1 MPSCSGTRI
10 SQWKRVGPLLIL
22 LATLVACGTTAPTSR
37 WHGSSAS
44 CVAPYLDSQTSGA
57 KRAVTTPTV
66 APGDVLMVHG
76 HWYASTCNDT
86 GGHAPVEPLGP
97 VRLEVALPGGSVLQL
112 GEFTPSGPDLGFS
125 VEIKVPVS
133 APAGAA
139 EVRDDREVPAT
150 FDFVVGGNL
159 G

>member
-1 MPSCSGTRI
+1 MPSCSGTRTRLWRLI
-10 SQWKRVGPLLIL
+10 GPPLVL

-37 WHGSSAS
+37 STGSSAS
-44 CVAPYLDSQTSGA
+44 CVAPYLDNQSSGA
-57 KRAVTTPTV
+57 KPVVTMPTV
-66 APGDVLMVHG
+66 APGDRLTIHG

-112 GEFTPSGPDLGFS
+112 GEITPSGPDLGFS

-133 APAGAA
+133 TPAGAA
-139 EVRDDREVPAT
+139 EVRDDREVRAT